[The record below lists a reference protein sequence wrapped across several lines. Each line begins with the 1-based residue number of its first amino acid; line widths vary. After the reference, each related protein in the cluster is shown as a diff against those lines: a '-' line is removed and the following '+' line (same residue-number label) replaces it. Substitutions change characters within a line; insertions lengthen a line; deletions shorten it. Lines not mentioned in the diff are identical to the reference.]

1 MAYKVERD
9 WITEAGLRA
18 VIVVIAQYR
27 HPTLRS
33 HRCGYVGIPKEHV
46 LHGVAYSEQAPCT
59 EQDTAQK
66 ALLGKKS
73 VLMALCAT
81 VRSDGDGLIRR
92 APEIIFD
99 VHGGLTYSRGA
110 SYPVE
115 SNGLFWYGFDCLHAS
130 DGQIDRSPDS
140 FLHEGVVRSLE
151 YVSFECERLA
161 EQLVAFDARVKK
173 AQA

>member
-1 MAYKVERD
+1 MAYVVEKD

-18 VIVVIAQYR
+18 VIIVIAQHR
-27 HPTLRS
+27 HPSLRS

-46 LHGVAYSEQAPCT
+46 LHGVDYGEQAPCI
-59 EQDTAQK
+59 EQDIAQK
-66 ALLGKKS
+66 AILGKKS
-73 VLMALCAT
+73 AFIALCAT
-81 VRSDGDGLIRR
+81 VRSDGEGLVRR

-99 VHGGLTYSRGA
+99 VHGGITYSGGD

-115 SNGLFWYGFDCLHAS
+115 SDGLFWYGFDCLHAG
-130 DGQIDRSPDS
+130 DGQIDRNPDS
-140 FLHEGVVRSLE
+140 FPLEGDVRSLE
-151 YVSFECERLA
+151 YVALECERLA